1 MLLSAA
7 SVQGRWLTVRGC
19 PSCRVPQ
26 WSDLEHKLYAF
37 FSWVPDGIPD
47 AGMLNNNNSGG
58 AAALHAPTA
67 TTSSSSSAPFAAV
80 SAGLREFPTPGVC
93 DATQRVQRLCSLS
106 QCRKPVPQFPHHSFF
121 VVDANVGPG

>member
-1 MLLSAA
+1 M
-7 SVQGRWLTVRGC
+7 
-19 PSCRVPQ
+19 PQ

-47 AGMLNNNNSGG
+47 AAMLNNNSGG

-67 TTSSSSSAPFAAV
+67 TSSSSSSSAPFAAV
-80 SAGLREFPTPGVC
+80 SAGLREFPTPGVY

-106 QCRKPVPQFPHHSFF
+106 QCRKPVPQFLRHSFF